1 MNMFRESH
9 DKLSRNVKTY
19 PDWCINLLLEM
30 SHIVGTLHTTLVKK
44 DDRTPEM
51 TTDMKSARYLYCAL
65 ILANYMLNNPD
76 ERILYINSELDER
89 EIDAIGTILETQLI
103 IEKDDKLAFETM
115 YDDLLDILGKGEE
128 AVAFLAAVRYISL
141 LNDNSY
147 YGECL
152 DFDEKYRGEDLDELR
167 YFGIVDHQLCLKDDL
182 KLIEL
187 KYDEIEET
195 VKKII
200 AENVSY
206 QQVKIMHDAMH
217 TMLLNINAG
226 LANRFTEC
234 ASMFDTGLNVDGHDY
249 FLLTH
254 LCFNELPIVTNA
266 AIVTEI
272 NTPFMDSNASNEMFK
287 KAVDL
292 YASEIKEKTNI
303 LGDAVIIPNNC
314 NIKEIKNKIAYEF
327 EDIYYSVSEYIT
339 FLDRYIKLLEEHLP
353 KVLDFSSAGM
363 INFMSGFKSLR
374 DHLNNSK

>member
-9 DKLSRNVKTY
+9 DKLSGNVRTF
-19 PDWCINLLLEM
+19 PDWCANLLLEM
-30 SHIVGTLHTTLVKK
+30 SHIVGTLHTTLSKR

-51 TTDMKSARYLYCAL
+51 TTDMKCARHLYCAL

-76 ERILYINSELDER
+76 ERILYAHDGLNER
-89 EIDAIGTILETQLI
+89 EIDAIGTILGNCLR
-103 IEKDDKLAFETM
+103 IEKDDRLAFETM
-115 YDDLLDILGKGEE
+115 CDDLLDMLGKGEE

-141 LNDNSY
+141 LNANSY

-182 KLIEL
+182 KLIES
-187 KYDEIEET
+187 KYDEIEESI
-195 VKKII
+195 KNII
-200 AENVSY
+200 ANNVSY
-206 QQVKIMHDAMH
+206 QQVKIMYDAMY
-217 TMLLNINAG
+217 TMVLNIDAG
-226 LANRFTEC
+226 LANRFSSQ
-234 ASMFDTGLNVDGHDY
+234 ANMFDTGLNVDGHDY
-249 FLLTH
+249 ILLTH

-272 NTPFMDSNASNEMFK
+272 NTPFMVSDASIEMFK

-303 LGDAVIIPNNC
+303 LGNAVIIPNNC